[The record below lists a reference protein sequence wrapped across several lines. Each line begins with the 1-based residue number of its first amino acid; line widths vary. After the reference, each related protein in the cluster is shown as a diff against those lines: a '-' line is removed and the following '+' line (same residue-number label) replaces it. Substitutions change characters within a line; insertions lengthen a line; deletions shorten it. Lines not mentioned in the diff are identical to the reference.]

1 MSRQS
6 FFGKALTKFPFVPA
20 FSLLAISLS
29 LALSGCGGGAA
40 NQPIAAD
47 DEGGDAPKTEAVVSK
62 PVSEITFPM
71 KAGKYEVLGIMT
83 DNKDE
88 ARAKSN
94 AEDALTKNPDI
105 ACMVG
110 LWAYNPPAI
119 LNAVEAIKKTGEIK
133 IVGFDEHPETLNGI
147 DAGKIEG
154 TIVQQPFQFGYKSVE
169 YLAAMARG
177 QEVNIPA
184 NKMIYIPH
192 SVITKENVAGF
203 AESIKNIKAGKGTP
217 PKHDRTDYDLS
228 KKVKLIFVCNSV
240 DPFWGLADD
249 GVKLANPVFNAD
261 CECYQ
266 PAGASA
272 QEQKQKIEDFIT
284 QGGQGLALS
293 PIDAENQTSLIDQA
307 SEKMAVICQ
316 DSDAPKSK
324 RKFYL
329 GTSNYLAGRSAGE
342 LVKKA
347 IPNGGKV
354 MIFVGKLEV
363 LNAQERSRGVIDEL
377 LGLSIPAEFED
388 QRKAS
393 EKQ

>member
-1 MSRQS
+1 MPRQFDSRQ
-6 FFGKALTKFPFVPA
+6 FVAKFRLIPY
-20 FSLLAISLS
+20 FSLLAIGLT
-29 LALSGCGGGAA
+29 LTLSGCGGGG

-47 DEGGDAPKTEAVVSK
+47 DDGDDAPKTEKVVSR
-62 PVSEITFPM
+62 PVTEITFPM

-94 AEDALTKNPDI
+94 AEDALTKDPDI

-133 IVGFDEHPETLNGI
+133 IVGFDEHPETLSGI
-147 DAGKIEG
+147 SSGKIEG

-177 QEVNIPA
+177 QEVTIPE

-192 SVITKENVAGF
+192 DVITRENVEGF
-203 AESIKNIKAGKGTP
+203 AESIKNIKAGKGIP
-217 PKHDRTDYDLS
+217 PKHDREDYDIS

-293 PIDAENQTSLIDQA
+293 PIDAENQTSLINEA
-307 SEKMAVICQ
+307 SKKMPVICQ
-316 DSDAPKSK
+316 DSDAPKSD

-329 GTSNYLAGRSAGE
+329 GTSNYLAGRAAGE

-377 LGLSIPAEFED
+377 LGIEIPAEFED

-393 EKQ
+393 K

>member
-1 MSRQS
+1 M
-6 FFGKALTKFPFVPA
+6 ALRFWRCEVISKLPLGSIFCAAVV
-20 FSLLAISLS
+20 SLS
-29 LALSGCGGGAA
+29 LTLSGCAGDSGK

-47 DEGGDAPKTEAVVSK
+47 DEGSDKPKMEVAVSR
-62 PVSEITFPM
+62 PVAEIKFPV
-71 KAGKYEVLGIMT
+71 KGKYEVLEIMT

-94 AEDALTKNPDI
+94 AEDALTKHPDI

-133 IVGFDEHPETLNGI
+133 IVGFDEHPETLNAI
-147 DAGKIEG
+147 AAGKMEG

-177 QEVNIPA
+177 QEVMIPE

-192 SVITKENVAGF
+192 SVITKENVEGF
-203 AESIKNIKAGKGTP
+203 AESIKNIKEGKGTP
-217 PKHDRTDYDLS
+217 PPHDRTDYDTS

-249 GVKLANPVFNAD
+249 GIKLANPVFNAD

-293 PIDAENQTSLIDQA
+293 PIDAENQASLINQA
-307 SEKMAVICQ
+307 AEKMPVICQ
-316 DSDAPKSK
+316 DSDAPKSN

-377 LGLSIPAEFED
+377 QDLPIPAEFED

-393 EKQ
+393 EKK

>member
-1 MSRQS
+1 MTRQAI
-6 FFGKALTKFPFVPA
+6 FGKALTKFPFVTA
-20 FSLLAISLS
+20 FSLLAISLT
-29 LALSGCGGGAA
+29 LTLSGCGGGG

-47 DEGGDAPKTEAVVSK
+47 DEGKDSPKTGVAVSK
-62 PVSEITFPM
+62 PVSEITFPV

-119 LNAVEAIKKTGEIK
+119 LNAVEAINKTNEIK
-133 IVGFDEHPETLNGI
+133 IVGFDEHKVTLEGI
-147 DAGKIEG
+147 KAGKIEG
-154 TIVQQPFQFGYKSVE
+154 TVVQQPFQFGYKSVE

-177 QEVNIPA
+177 QEVKIPD

-192 SVITKENVAGF
+192 SVITKDNVADF
-203 AESIKNIKAGKGTP
+203 SESIDNIKAGKGTP

-293 PIDAENQTSLIDQA
+293 PIDAENQASLIDQA
-307 SEKMAVICQ
+307 SEKM
-316 DSDAPKSK
+316 P
-324 RKFYL
+324 
-329 GTSNYLAGRSAGE
+329 
-342 LVKKA
+342 
-347 IPNGGKV
+347 V

-377 LGLSIPAEFED
+377 LGLPIPSEFED